1 MILFITILG
10 QKGEIDNRGFY
21 PAGEG
26 DGNYCFRPAKGQ
38 QFHEDIAS
46 NPVSR
51 KTPSSQLFTS
61 FYPELTPAVGGLTM
75 VFQDRTDFKTQ

>member
-38 QFHEDIAS
+38 PFHQDIAS
-46 NPVSR
+46 NPVSP
-51 KTPSSQLFTS
+51 KTTQFTT
-61 FYPELTPAVGGLTM
+61 FY
-75 VFQDRTDFKTQ
+75 VFLP